1 VGATQILNGKAPATP
16 KSPYCKKPSQ
26 GDCAASGDEVVASPA
41 TGALIAS
48 GGGFSNVAAQ
58 PTWQADAVKAYLASG
73 ALLPPA
79 ADFNSTSRGYPDVSA
94 LGHNVL
100 IYQGGQPLPV
110 DGTSCS
116 APMWGGVIGLANA
129 ARLAAG
135 KKQLGFVNPAIYQV
149 AASTPA
155 AFIDITSG
163 DNTCTED
170 GCTPGCT
177 GFGATKGWDATTGF
191 GSPVVPTL
199 VAALAAL

>member
-1 VGATQILNGKAPATP
+1 M
-16 KSPYCKKPSQ
+16 
-26 GDCAASGDEVVASPA
+26 VASPA

-48 GGGFSNVAAQ
+48 GGGFSNVAPQ
-58 PTWQADAVKAYLASG
+58 PSYQAAAVAAYLKSG
-73 ALLPPA
+73 ALLPTA
-79 ADFNSTSRGYPDVSA
+79 AEFNATSRGYPDVAA

-100 IYQGGQPLPV
+100 IYQQGADLPV

-116 APMWGGVIGLANA
+116 APMWGGVLGMANA

-135 KKQLGFVNPAIYQV
+135 KKVLGFVNPAIYQV

-155 AFIDITSG
+155 AFNDITTG

-170 GCTPGCT
+170 GCKKGCS
-177 GFGATKGWDATTGF
+177 GFGAIAGWDATTGF
-191 GSPVVPTL
+191 GTPNIPTL